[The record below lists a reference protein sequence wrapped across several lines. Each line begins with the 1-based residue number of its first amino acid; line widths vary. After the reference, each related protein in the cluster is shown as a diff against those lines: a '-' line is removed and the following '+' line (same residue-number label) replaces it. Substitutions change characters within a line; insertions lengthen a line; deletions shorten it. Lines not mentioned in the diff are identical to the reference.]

1 MDKASS
7 LFQHQAQK
15 AAPPLLYPLSFRTR
29 ARITRAHYTIIPR
42 FFAFTAFTT
51 HRKTSRNGLIC
62 LYDLAFHLYIFTICL
77 HLCLHPYSSDFQLLS
92 PIGEGVKAICTH
104 YIVYTRVRARERMRI
119 KRKERWTKRKEE
131 RDKRIAYPHFQRK
144 CRLIE
149 AFRWPKFP
157 FLSPKP
163 HKRHAFGRYYRKTQ
177 KEKRFYLKK
186 FCTFANNIERRAIC
200 CGRNFIV

>member
-1 MDKASS
+1 M
-7 LFQHQAQK
+7 
-15 AAPPLLYPLSFRTR
+15 
-29 ARITRAHYTIIPR
+29 
-42 FFAFTAFTT
+42 FFAFTAFTI
-51 HRKTSRNGLIC
+51 HRKPPRNGLIR
-62 LYDLAFHLYIFTICL
+62 LYDLCFSPLPFTFFL
-77 HLCLHPYSSDFQLLS
+77 HLCLHPYPPDSQPLS

-104 YIVYTRVRARERMRI
+104 YYSVYARVRARGKENKE
-119 KRKERWTKRKEE
+119 KRKVDKEE

-144 CRLIE
+144 RRLIE
-149 AFRWPKFP
+149 ALRWPKFP

-177 KEKRFYLKK
+177 REKRFYLKK